1 VQSPNPN
8 SDPTLTQFLLY
19 PYPQPQPQ
27 PKLGLQAEAIM
38 AAEKAVTD
46 LRKELRREQA
56 RARQYGS
63 EPDDAER
70 SKALSLQAA
79 ERRLEC
85 ASLYL
90 NGVEQAN
97 ADTVAAAAAAL
108 LQLETERDNVAL
120 DTFKDSVH
128 EYCSDWY
135 TLKECTFKERSQVIC
150 CELAVGLAA
159 SL

>member
-1 VQSPNPN
+1 M
-8 SDPTLTQFLLY
+8 
-19 PYPQPQPQ
+19 
-27 PKLGLQAEAIM
+27 EAVM
-38 AAEKAVTD
+38 AAGKAVTD

-56 RARQYGS
+56 WARQYGS

-79 ERRLEC
+79 ERRLER

-90 NGVEQAN
+90 NGVEQAS
-97 ADTVAAAAAAL
+97 ADAVAAAAAAL
-108 LQLETERDNVAL
+108 LQLETERDNLAL

-135 TLKECTFKERSQVIC
+135 TLKECTFKERSQVI
-150 CELAVGLAA
+150 
-159 SL
+159 